1 MSMEGDIGANVS
13 DTAVFKAKLGHA
25 LKAAGCFEVLLILY
39 LKEFL

>member
-1 MSMEGDIGANVS
+1 MSVEGDIGAKIS
-13 DTAVFKAKLGHA
+13 DTAVFKAKLGRA